1 MKIKRLHEWEV
12 CYTEAVGIQRDLR
25 DKLVLE
31 NARNFRVRKI
41 AGADISY
48 SRNDDLFFA
57 AVVVLDA
64 ETLEV
69 IDRSFSSGRVSFPYI
84 PGLLTFREGPVL
96 LEAFEKLKTG
106 VDAVMFDG
114 QGIAHPRRMGLAS
127 HMGLFLGVPTL
138 GCAKKKLVGDF
149 DEPGIQ
155 RGCYSELLHKGENVG
170 AALRTKTGVKP
181 VFVSPGHRMG
191 LRSAIDLTLACCSG
205 YRIPEPT
212 RQAHLLVNRLRV
224 GHGR

>member
-12 CYTEAVGIQRDLR
+12 CYTEAVDIQRDLR

-57 AVVVLDA
+57 AVLVLDA

-96 LEAFEKLKTG
+96 LEAFEKLKTR

-191 LRSAIDLTLACCSG
+191 LRSAIDLTLACCLG